1 MAVFEV
7 AEILRATGGT
17 LVIGGGGRRRFR
29 NIQTDSRHVTKGALF
44 VALQGEQF
52 DGHQFVG
59 KACQSGAAGA
69 VVAEAQA
76 WEVLRNIRKVGSAG
90 AVFTLVAV
98 KDTLRAYQE
107 LGAFH
112 RQRFSIPVVAITGSN
127 GKTTT
132 KEMISGVLRTQWRVL
147 KTQGNFNNAI
157 GVPKTLLQLNGT
169 HQAAVVEMGVD
180 QVGQTTQLCE
190 IAKPTVGVI
199 TNVGPD
205 HLEFYRT
212 LARSAASKRE
222 LLPCLPQNGAAILNA
237 DDRYFSQF
245 SRKAPCQVVSFG
257 FSQHADIRGSQV
269 AWDGRNTKFLVSFPH
284 LKRPKRA
291 VVRTMGQHNISNALA
306 GIATGWAM
314 GVSLSDVLD
323 GLESFRSAPMR
334 SEIRRW
340 GGVVYLN
347 DCYNANPA
355 SVKAALDVLVSLD
368 PARRTIAVLG
378 DMLELG
384 PQESQ
389 FHEDIGRYTAK
400 KGVSHLVA
408 CGRFGEVMKAGAEK
422 ASRTIR
428 VLQANDAVEA
438 GQVLKSLVKRG
449 DVVLVKASRGA
460 RMERVLEV
468 VKGR

>member
-7 AEILRATGGT
+7 AEIVQATGGT
-17 LVIGGGGRRRFR
+17 LVIGGGTRRHFR
-29 NIQTDSRHVTKGALF
+29 NIQTDSRHITKGDLF
-44 VALQGEQF
+44 VALQGGQF
-52 DGHQFVG
+52 DGHQFVA

-69 VVAEAQA
+69 IVAEAQA

-132 KEMISGVLRTQWRVL
+132 KEMVSGVLSVRWRVL

-157 GVPKTLLQLNGT
+157 GVPKTLLRLNGT

-180 QVGQTTQLCE
+180 QVGQTTQLCQ
-190 IAKPTVGVI
+190 IVKPTSGVI

-205 HLEFYRT
+205 HLEFYGT

-222 LLPCLPQNGAAILNA
+222 LLPCLPSNGTAILNA
-237 DDRYFSQF
+237 DDKYCAQF
-245 SRKAPCQVVSFG
+245 VRKAPCRVVSFG
-257 FSQHADIRGSQV
+257 FSPHADIRGSQV
-269 AWDGRNTKFLVSFPH
+269 TWDGRNTEFWVSFPH
-284 LKRPKRA
+284 LKKPKRA
-291 VVRTMGQHNISNALA
+291 VVRTMGRHNISNALA
-306 GIATGWAM
+306 GIATGWTL
-314 GVSLSDVLD
+314 GVSPSDILE
-323 GLESFRSAPMR
+323 GLESFRPAPMR

-368 PARRTIAVLG
+368 PAKRTIAVLG

-389 FHEDIGRYTAK
+389 FHEDIGRYAAR
-400 KGVSHLVA
+400 KGVSHLIA
-408 CGRFGEVMKAGAEK
+408 CGRFGAVMKAGAEK
-422 ASRTIR
+422 ASRIIR
-428 VLQANDAVEA
+428 VVQTKDAAEA
-438 GQVLKSLVKRG
+438 GWVLQSIVKPK